1 MKGTRI
7 LLDPRRPEGLS
18 FTSHAHSDHAPR
30 GSVGERLIASKE
42 TRGLLGFPGEGKREF
57 EFNGLRFRVLN
68 AGHILGSSQLC
79 VEDGFT
85 LVYTGDMNLAGGL
98 TTGKAEVPKKC
109 DVLILEA
116 TFGSPRYVFPPRV
129 EVLKEIRDW
138 ADGCFA
144 KGTRPVLLA
153 YALGKAQELTKGLSM
168 NLGIRVDP
176 SVLRFNQ
183 RYESLG
189 VDLGRYGPY
198 EEGED
203 GDYVVIAPPGTRGR
217 WEGHP
222 RAFVSGWALDGN
234 AARRYGVEE
243 AFPVSAPSDFPSLL
257 EYVEKAQPQVV
268 YTVHGSAGELS
279 EELRARGFYSE
290 PLSGLRYL

>member
-1 MKGTRI
+1 M
-7 LLDPRRPEGLS
+7 S

-30 GSVGERLIASKE
+30 RPVGDGLIASKE

-57 EFNGLRFRVLN
+57 EFNGLRFRMLN

-98 TTGKAEVPKKC
+98 TTGKADVPKC

-116 TFGSPRYVFPPRV
+116 TFGSPRYVFPPRA

-138 ADGCFA
+138 AEGCFA

-168 NLGIRVDP
+168 NLEIRVDP

-183 RYESLG
+183 RYEGLG
-189 VDLGRYGPY
+189 VDLGRYAPY

-203 GDYVVIAPPGTRGR
+203 GDYVVITPPGMRKKFDGY
-217 WEGHP
+217 P
-222 RAFVSGWALDGN
+222 RAMVSGWAMGGN
-234 AARRYGVEE
+234 ASRRYGVEN
-243 AFPVSAPSDFPSLL
+243 AFPLSDHSDFPSLL
-257 EYVEKAQPQVV
+257 EYVEKAEPQVV

-279 EELRARGFYSE
+279 EELRARGFYSA
-290 PLSGLRYL
+290 PLSGRRYL

>member
-1 MKGTRI
+1 M
-7 LLDPRRPEGLS
+7 S

-30 GSVGERLIASKE
+30 GPVGERLIASKE
-42 TRGLLGFPGEGKREF
+42 TRGLLGFPGEGEREF
-57 EFNGLRFRVLN
+57 QAHGLRFRILN

-98 TTGKAEVPKKC
+98 TTGKAEVPRC

-116 TFGSPRYVFPPRV
+116 TFGSPRYVFPPRA

-138 ADGCFA
+138 AEECFA
-144 KGTRPVLLA
+144 KGRRPVLLA
-153 YALGKAQELTKGLSM
+153 YALGKAQELTRGLSGG
-168 NLGIRVDP
+168 LEIRVHETA
-176 SVLRFNQ
+176 LKFHQ

-189 VDLGRYGPY
+189 VNLGRYAPY
-198 EEGED
+198 EDGED
-203 GDYVVIAPPGTRGR
+203 GDYVVITPPGTKGR

-222 RAFVSGWALDGN
+222 RAMVSGWALDGN

-243 AFPVSAPSDFPSLL
+243 AFPVSDHSDFPSLL

-279 EELRARGFYSE
+279 AELRARGFYSV
-290 PLSGLRYL
+290 PL